1 MDRVTRAQGVDGV
14 PQWRVVGAS
23 VRGSGHEQSGAE
35 CQDAHAVDVTL
46 GMMVV
51 AVADG
56 AGSAR
61 YAALGSAAAASAAL
75 DSVRAE
81 RALGLPQTE
90 SAWRDCLARVLDG
103 ARERLVQEAREHGA
117 ELREFATTL
126 LVAVVTPELLV
137 AAQVG
142 DGAIVEFDDTT
153 PPTALTRPERG
164 EHVNETTFLTSEGAV
179 EQAQYAFRAGAPR
192 TLALFTDGLQRLALQ
207 MPHGTP
213 HPPFFATL
221 IDFMQGAVE
230 VEPAEEELRR
240 FLMSARVRERTDDD
254 ITLVLAHP
262 CRTSRERA

>member
-1 MDRVTRAQGVDGV
+1 MTRAQGVDGV

-117 ELREFATTL
+117 ELRIATTSSCCL
-126 LVAVVTPELLV
+126 HPWHLWLQFLSASCAPPWMCIPTRSSSLGR
-137 AAQVG
+137 AARSLSSLHG
-142 DGAIVEFDDTT
+142 IFDVH
-153 PPTALTRPERG
+153 RS
-164 EHVNETTFLTSEGAV
+164 TSC
-179 EQAQYAFRAGAPR
+179 AFGP
-192 TLALFTDGLQRLALQ
+192 LAAANSI
-207 MPHGTP
+207 P
-213 HPPFFATL
+213 
-221 IDFMQGAVE
+221 
-230 VEPAEEELRR
+230 
-240 FLMSARVRERTDDD
+240 
-254 ITLVLAHP
+254 
-262 CRTSRERA
+262 